1 MRYYRSALSILLAI
15 AAGATLSSCGG
26 VPSDAV
32 ATVADDPILTADF
45 NRWVEIAAHQQGIVK
60 PGVPVP
66 PLTPPDFKECIAQKK
81 VAAAKSKDSKNKS
94 DAALKT
100 ECKSEFDQQKQQVM
114 QLLITTAWIKGQA
127 SLMGIKVS
135 DAEIKKKFE
144 ETKNQAFPKPEAY
157 KKFLKTT
164 GQTEQSLLDRIRIEI
179 ASQKIREAVIAKAGE
194 VNDKDAED
202 YYQKNK
208 EQFGTPETR
217 SYHMIFAK
225 DKAKAEAA
233 RKELEGGASWK
244 DVAKKYSGDAQT
256 KNSGGEVKD
265 AVKGQQDPALD
276 KVVFSIEKG
285 KVSEPV
291 KGSLGW
297 YVVEVD
303 STKKGSTTPFTQ
315 VKSQIVQ
322 QVKAQREQEALQ
334 TFVKSFQ
341 EKWKAKTDCKKD
353 YVIDLCKNAPKQA
366 EQPGPGTVQ
375 QAPPQ
380 GG

>member
-1 MRYYRSALSILLAI
+1 MRYYKSALSLLVAV
-15 AAGATLSSCGG
+15 ALGATLSSCGG

-32 ATVADDPILTADF
+32 ATVADDPILTSTF
-45 NRWVEIAAHQQGIVK
+45 NHWVEIAARQQGLVK
-60 PGVPVP
+60 PGQPVPV
-66 PLTPPDFKECIAQKK
+66 LTPPDFTECVAQKK
-81 VAAAKSKDSKNKS
+81 VAAAKSKDNKNSS

-100 ECKSEFDQQKQQVM
+100 QCKSEFDQQKQQVM

-135 DAEIKKKFE
+135 DSEVKKKFE

-164 GQTEQSLLDRIRIEI
+164 GQTEASLLDRIRIEI

-194 VNDKDAED
+194 VNDSDARE
-202 YYQKNK
+202 YYTKNK
-208 EQFGTPETR
+208 EQFGTPASR
-217 SYHMIFAK
+217 SYHMIFTK

-233 RKELEGGASWK
+233 RKELESGASWK
-244 DVAKKYSGDAQT
+244 DVAKKYSTDAQT
-256 KNSGGEVKD
+256 KDSGGEVKD

-276 KVVFSIEKG
+276 KVVFSLEKG
-285 KVSEPV
+285 KLSEPV

-303 STKKGSTTPFTQ
+303 STKDGVTTPFEK

-322 QVKAQREQEALQ
+322 QVKSQREQEALQ

-341 EKWKAKTDCKKD
+341 EKWKAKTDCQKD

-366 EQPGPGTVQ
+366 AQPGPGTVQ